1 MLDGPNIPILMCFSN
16 LAQLM
21 HSHGCPEEN
30 VLLEAEPFPPVLWLR
45 LSRAPIKTKNATDSK
60 STAPFAHKC

>member
-1 MLDGPNIPILMCFSN
+1 MLDCLNIPILVRFSN

-21 HSHGCPEEN
+21 LSHGCPEEN

-45 LSRAPIKTKNATDSK
+45 LSRAPHQNKKRDRQ
-60 STAPFAHKC
+60 